1 MFWGE
6 VSRLLVWFC
15 FLTLKM
21 KYSYRC
27 LWNRGNDA
35 YLLEDSKPLS
45 NCEDDGTVTIRPS
58 EVQENGEEIVNGPTN
73 GEPLTWQLEDVD
85 CPKG

>member
-1 MFWGE
+1 
-6 VSRLLVWFC
+6 
-15 FLTLKM
+15 M

-35 YLLEDSKPLS
+35 YVLEDSKPLS
-45 NCEDDGTVTIRPS
+45 NCEDDSKLLSNCEDDGTVPIRPS
-58 EVQENGEEIVNGPTN
+58 EVQENGEEIVNGPSN

>member
-1 MFWGE
+1 MCSEERYQDCYFDF
-6 VSRLLVWFC
+6 VFLLW
-15 FLTLKM
+15 KWS
-21 KYSYRC
+21 SYRC

-45 NCEDDGTVTIRPS
+45 NCEDDGTVRIRPS
-58 EVQENGEEIVNGPTN
+58 EVQENGEEIVNGPSN